1 MNDWHTRALHI
12 TLLSPLQIGTES
24 GVGTYEV
31 TNEVIPGAVL
41 RGAVAEELLELC
53 VHPEY
58 RANHAS
64 CPSREACAF
73 WQIFGTDEPL
83 WGFAYPAINGPAWPF
98 PLTARTCKFYPGY
111 DAGDGDTY
119 HSVYD
124 TLVRQFVYD
133 MLTDD
138 RFPLRETFLPEGTGL
153 VAVETLSAD
162 CPQCGAPL
170 KPAQGFYQLD
180 TEHQPGYAGRLSVRR
195 ATHVGINRRRGV
207 AEDALLFTQE
217 SIEPRTGSVAFHASV
232 TLPKPKWE
240 ILHPYLHDREYWIGQ
255 GRSRGNGHVKIST
268 GESRNMPLEDRLS
281 AFNDAVKATLRRAL
295 SAAGIQ
301 ASLSGTLFSLTLHSP
316 LILERNGQ
324 PVTLLTPEMAGLTDS
339 VLLRA
344 WARPEV
350 VGGWD
355 AAASLP
361 RRTRLAV
368 QAGSVFL
375 YWTPRPADDD
385 GLLAQLQ
392 HIDVLGLGEER
403 PRGYGQVAVC
413 DPFHLFNRIEQAER
427 SGR

>member
-1 MNDWHTRALHI
+1 MNDWHTRALQI
-12 TLLSPLQIGTES
+12 TLLSPLQLGTES
-24 GVGTYEV
+24 GVGTYEL
-31 TNEVIPGAVL
+31 TNEAIPGAVL
-41 RGAVAEELLELC
+41 RGAISEALLAQC
-53 VHPEY
+53 SHPEHQKD
-58 RANHAS
+58 HAS
-64 CPSREACAF
+64 CPSRETCSF
-73 WQIFGTDEPL
+73 WLIFGTGEPL

-111 DAGDGDTY
+111 EAGDGETY
-119 HSVYD
+119 HGVYD

-133 MLTDD
+133 LLTDE

-153 VAVETLSAD
+153 VAVETLSAN

-170 KPAQGFYQLD
+170 EPAQGIYQLD
-180 TEHQPGYAGRLSVRR
+180 AEHQPGYAGRLSVRR
-195 ATHVGINRRRGV
+195 TTHVSINRRRGV

-217 SIEPRTGSVAFHASV
+217 SIEPRTGAVAFHASV
-232 TLPKPKWE
+232 TLPEASWE
-240 ILHPYLHDREYWIGQ
+240 ALYPYLHEREYWIGQ

-268 GESRNMPLEDRLS
+268 GENRSMALKERLS
-281 AFNDAVKATLRRAL
+281 TFNNAIKATLRGVL
-295 SAAGIQ
+295 SGTGIQ
-301 ASLSGTLFSLTLHSP
+301 ISSSGTLFSLTLHSP

-324 PVTLLTPEMAGLTDS
+324 PVTLLTPAMAGLTDS

-344 WARPEV
+344 WARPKAT
-350 VGGWD
+350 GGWD

-361 RRTRLAV
+361 RRTRLAA

-385 GLLAQLQ
+385 GLLRQLRR
-392 HIDVLGLGEER
+392 IDLLGLGEER

-413 DPFHLFNRIEQAER
+413 DPFHLFKRIEQSER